1 MSFTMN
7 AVKDGGVEPHLNGFL
22 EVIIQNQP
30 CPLNKPRRSIIKPS
44 FSPKFANLAGVAED
58 SAKLLFG
65 DNKSESLDSLTRE
78 DLAKYLLNDK
88 ASEGF

>member
-1 MSFTMN
+1 MN

-44 FSPKFANLAGVAED
+44 LSPKFANLAGVAED

>member
-30 CPLNKPRRSIIKPS
+30 CRLNKPRSIIKPS
-44 FSPKFANLAGVAED
+44 LSPKFASLAGVAED

-65 DNKSESLDSLTRE
+65 DKSESLDSLTRE

>member
-44 FSPKFANLAGVAED
+44 LSPKFANLAGVAED
-58 SAKLLFG
+58 SAKLLSG

>member
-44 FSPKFANLAGVAED
+44 LSPKFANLAGVAED